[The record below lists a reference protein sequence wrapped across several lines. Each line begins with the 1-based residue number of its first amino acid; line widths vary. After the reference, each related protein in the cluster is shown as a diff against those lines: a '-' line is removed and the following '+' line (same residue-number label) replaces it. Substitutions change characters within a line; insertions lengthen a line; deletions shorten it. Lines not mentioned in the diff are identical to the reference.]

1 MKEPSS
7 VQRERR
13 PRNPPLSGS
22 KHIGDIME
30 SKEAIKS
37 KKVRVYGRVSTEG
50 QEGTIPD
57 QLKTI
62 EEGLKA
68 LGYKGKPEIYSEQA
82 SGTKK
87 NRPELQRMLQD
98 IRDSPKDSV
107 VVVRDFQRFTRD
119 PVHYGALWDEFRD
132 RGVRILSINENMV
145 TGTAAEPDPQADL
158 LIPILIAAG
167 GSEVNIRKVQTAQG
181 LARSREKGIL
191 QGTAPDMYRKEAL
204 EPRRELRR
212 LLKAGIGVTE
222 AARRLGRSTSF
233 VRKNRDKLNSILM
246 EGDDEV
252 LSGWFDTLD
261 MIRAFMNEKDEDD
274 RGKKA
279 TVRMKTVIRMT
290 SGYLNN
296 PNAGFP
302 KPTRADIEEYY
313 NNFGEYK
320 VKKKR

>member
-1 MKEPSS
+1 VTPS
-7 VQRERR
+7 
-13 PRNPPLSGS
+13 
-22 KHIGDIME
+22 
-30 SKEAIKS
+30 EAIKK
-37 KKVRVYGRVSTEG
+37 KKVRVYARVSTEG

-62 EEGLKA
+62 QNGLKA
-68 LGYKGKPEIYSEQA
+68 LGFKGKTEVYSEQA

-87 NRPELQRMLQD
+87 DREQLQQMLQD
-98 IRDSPKDSV
+98 IRDSPNDSV

-132 RGVRILSINENMV
+132 RGIRIVSINENMA
-145 TGTAAEPDPQADL
+145 TGTAAMPDPQADL

-167 GSEVNIRKVQTAQG
+167 GSEVNIRKQQTQQG
-181 LARSREKGIL
+181 LDRSKEKGIL
-191 QGTAPDMYRKEAL
+191 QGSAPNMYRKEAL

-212 LLKAGIGVTE
+212 LLKAGVKVTE
-222 AARRLGRSTSF
+222 ASRRLGKSTSF
-233 VRKNRDKLNSILM
+233 VRKNRDKLNEILM
-246 EGDDEV
+246 QGDETV
-252 LSGWFDTLD
+252 LTDWFDTLD
-261 MIRAFMNEKDEDD
+261 LIRAFMNEKDEDD

-302 KPTRADIEEYY
+302 KPTRADIEEFY